1 MSLASISKTDTLKD
15 RAAKLATARAFFAKR
30 GVMEVDVPI
39 LSRSASVDIHID
51 LVNVVCC
58 GKLAFLHSSPEYG
71 MKRLLA
77 EGIGDIYQIS
87 HVFRDGEQGERHT
100 VEFTMAEWYRI
111 GFSLQDMM
119 DETLEFIRLFL
130 DRLPPTHETFS
141 YRDLFMHYVG
151 KYPSSVEER
160 DTVYAFEV
168 EPHLG
173 KEVLTVVKGFP
184 PEQAALAGIG
194 PDGLAE
200 RFEVYYQ
207 GIELANGYHE
217 LIDHHE
223 QRKRL
228 NEANEERRK
237 LGKQVLPI
245 DEELIQALAQGIP
258 DCCGVAVGFDRLMM
272 LRHQVEE
279 IREISSFFV

>member
-1 MSLASISKTDTLKD
+1 MSLASISKTEILRD
-15 RAAKLATARAFFAKR
+15 RAALLAAARAFFAKR
-30 GVMEVDVPI
+30 GVLEVDVPI
-39 LSRSASVDIHID
+39 LSRSASVDVHID

-58 GKLAFLHSSPEYG
+58 GKPAFLHSSPEYG

-77 EGIGDIYQIS
+77 EGSGDIYQIS

-111 GFSLQDMM
+111 AFSFQQMM

-130 DRLPPTHETFS
+130 DDLPPIHETFS
-141 YRDLFMHYVG
+141 YRELFMHYTG
-151 KYPSSVEER
+151 SYPSNAEER
-160 DTVYAFEV
+160 DAVYAFEV

-173 KEVLTVVKGFP
+173 KGVLTVVNGFP
-184 PEQAALAGIG
+184 SEQAALAGIG

-207 GIELANGYHE
+207 GTELANGYHE
-217 LIDHHE
+217 LTDPYE
-223 QRKRL
+223 QRRRL
-228 NEANEERRK
+228 IEANEERKK
-237 LGKQVLPI
+237 LGKQVLPL
-245 DEELIQALAQGIP
+245 DEELVQALAHGIP